1 MITITLWEALAY
13 SGALLILFLT
23 PGPVWVALLARA
35 LSGGF
40 RGAWPLAVGV
50 SVGDILWPL
59 LAILGVTWIAS
70 VFEDFLFYTKALA
83 AVTFIAMGW
92 LIIRAAGT
100 PIRTDGRLTKPGL
113 LPGFLAGI
121 TVIIANPKAV
131 LFYMG
136 ILPEFFDITRLT
148 ATDIAVVCAL
158 SAAVPMAGNLALA
171 GFVGHLRG
179 FLTSPQAMKRA
190 NVVAG
195 CLLIA
200 VGIIIPLT

>member
-1 MITITLWEALAY
+1 MTLTLWEMTAY
-13 SGALLILFLT
+13 AGALLILFLT

-50 SVGDILWPL
+50 SLGDILWPL

-70 VFEDFLFYTKALA
+70 VFEDFIFYTKALA
-83 AVTFIAMGW
+83 AITFITMGI
-92 LIIRAAGT
+92 LIIRAAGK
-100 PIRTDGRLTKPGL
+100 PIRTDGRLTRPGL
-113 LPGFLAGI
+113 LAGFLAGV

-136 ILPEFFDITRLT
+136 ILPEFFDVTSLT
-148 ATDIAVVCAL
+148 WTDIAVVCGL
-158 SAAVPMAGNLALA
+158 SAAIPMAGNLMLA
-171 GFVGHLRG
+171 GFVGRLRG
-179 FLTSPQAMKRA
+179 LLTSPQAMKRA

-200 VGIIIPLT
+200 VGVIIPLT

>member
-1 MITITLWEALAY
+1 MTITTWEALAY

-23 PGPVWVALLARA
+23 PGPVWVALMARA

-40 RGAWPLAVGV
+40 RGAC
-50 SVGDILWPL
+50 
-59 LAILGVTWIAS
+59 
-70 VFEDFLFYTKALA
+70 EDFLFYTKALA

-92 LIIRAAGT
+92 LIIRAAGK

-148 ATDIAVVCAL
+148 ATDIALVCGL
-158 SAAVPMAGNLALA
+158 SVAVPLVGNLALA

-195 CLLIA
+195 CLLVA

>member
-1 MITITLWEALAY
+1 LISISLPEALAY
-13 SGALLILFLT
+13 SAALLILFLT

-50 SVGDILWPL
+50 SLGDILWPL

-83 AVTFIAMGW
+83 AVTFIVMGT

-113 LPGFLAGI
+113 LPGFLAGV

-136 ILPEFFDITRLT
+136 ILPEFFDVTTLTR
-148 ATDIAVVCAL
+148 TDIAVICGL
-158 SAAVPMAGNLALA
+158 SVVIPLAGNLLLA
-171 GFVGHLRG
+171 GFVGRLRG
-179 FLTSPQAMKRA
+179 FLTSPGAMKRA

-200 VGIIIPLT
+200 VGVVIPWT

>member
-1 MITITLWEALAY
+1 MTLTLWEMTAY
-13 SGALLILFLT
+13 AGALLILFLT

-50 SVGDILWPL
+50 SLGDILWPL

-70 VFEDFLFYTKALA
+70 VFEDFIFYTKALA
-83 AVTFIAMGW
+83 AITFITMGI
-92 LIIRAAGT
+92 LIIRAAGK
-100 PIRTDGRLTKPGL
+100 PIRTDGRLTRPGL
-113 LPGFLAGI
+113 LPGFLAGV

-136 ILPEFFDITRLT
+136 ILPEFFDVTSLT
-148 ATDIAVVCAL
+148 WTDIAVVCGL
-158 SAAVPMAGNLALA
+158 SAAIPMAGNLMLA
-171 GFVGHLRG
+171 GFVGRLRG
-179 FLTSPQAMKRA
+179 LLTSPQAMKRA

-200 VGIIIPLT
+200 VGVIIPLT

>member
-1 MITITLWEALAY
+1 MTITPWEMAAY
-13 SGALLILFLT
+13 AGALLILFLT

-50 SVGDILWPL
+50 SLGDILWPL
-59 LAILGVTWIAS
+59 LAILGVTWIAN

-83 AVTFIAMGW
+83 AITFITMGV
-92 LIIRAAGT
+92 LIIRAAGK
-100 PIRTDGRLTKPGL
+100 PIRTDGRLTRPGL
-113 LPGFLAGI
+113 FPGFLAGV

-136 ILPEFFDITRLT
+136 ILPEFFDVTTLT
-148 ATDIAVVCAL
+148 ATDIAIICAL
-158 SAAVPMAGNLALA
+158 SAAIPMAGNLMLA
-171 GFVGHLRG
+171 GFVGRLRG
-179 FLTSPQAMKRA
+179 FLTSPTAMKRA
-190 NVVAG
+190 NIVAG

-200 VGIIIPLT
+200 VGIVIPLT

>member
-1 MITITLWEALAY
+1 MITISLWEALAY
-13 SGALLILFLT
+13 TGALLILFLT

-50 SVGDILWPL
+50 SLGDILWPL
-59 LAILGVTWIAS
+59 IAILGVTWIYT
-70 VFEDFLFYTKALA
+70 VFDDFIFYTKALA
-83 AVTFIAMGW
+83 AVTFIVMGW
-92 LIIRAAGT
+92 LIIRSAGK

-113 LPGFLAGI
+113 IPGFLAGV

-136 ILPEFFDITRLT
+136 ILPEFFDVTRLT
-148 ATDIAVVCAL
+148 AADIALVCGL
-158 SAAVPMAGNLALA
+158 SAAVPMVGNLALA

-179 FLTSPQAMKRA
+179 FLTSPTAMKRA
-190 NVVAG
+190 NIVAG

-200 VGIIIPLT
+200 VGIVIPLT